1 MVETNDDDKIIYE
14 LYEGLYG
21 EGESTVPDVDNIVD
35 YDLYIDAEVML
46 PKDGQHMQTARAV
59 GQARGSSGHSM
70 GTYNQNPILNKQVYA
85 VVFPDGSIAQYA
97 ANIIAENI
105 YSQIDEERHQLMDCI
120 LDHRKDG
127 RAVPISEGYVISK
140 NGSKSR
146 RHTTTVLYFE
156 VQWKDGMSSWVP
168 LKELK
173 ESNLLQVAE
182 YAETAEIINGPAF
195 AWWAPHALK
204 KRDNIISKVESRV
217 KKKTHKFGVEVPRNV
232 RSALELEKVNKNT
245 LWGDVI
251 QRKMSEV

>member
-1 MVETNDDDKIIYE
+1 MVDPNNDDKFIYE
-14 LYEGLYG
+14 PYEGLYG
-21 EGESTVPDVDNIVD
+21 EGESTIPDIDDIVD

-46 PKDGQHMQTARAV
+46 PKDGQHMQAARVV
-59 GQARGSSGHSM
+59 GQTRDSSGHSM
-70 GTYNQNPILNKQVYA
+70 GTYNQNPILNTRVYD
-85 VVFPDGSIAQYA
+85 VIFPDGSTAQYG
-97 ANIIAENI
+97 
-105 YSQIDEERHQLMDCI
+105 
-120 LDHRKDG
+120 KDG
-127 RAVPISEGYVISK
+127 RAVPISEGYVINK

-146 RHTTTVLYFE
+146 RHTTKGWYFE

-173 ESNLLQVAE
+173 ESNPLQVAE
-182 YAETAEIINGPAF
+182 YAETAEIINEPAF